1 MNQSRLFYDAQ
12 CPLCSRE
19 IEALR
24 RRLQRPL
31 ELVNIHDME
40 PEDGVPDSETLMRI
54 LHYQSAEGR
63 WQLGLDATVS
73 AWRHTR
79 YGVLFGWLRWPLVR
93 FRRIVCT
100 GAGRRSAT
108 AAIMPAGWATRRYW
122 SAVLPVLC
130 LHRQPV

>member
-93 FRRIVCT
+93 PVADRVYRR
-100 GAGRRSAT
+100 
-108 AAIMPAGWATRRYW
+108 WAEKRYCRNY
-122 SAVLPVLC
+122 ACRVGDP
-130 LHRQPV
+130 